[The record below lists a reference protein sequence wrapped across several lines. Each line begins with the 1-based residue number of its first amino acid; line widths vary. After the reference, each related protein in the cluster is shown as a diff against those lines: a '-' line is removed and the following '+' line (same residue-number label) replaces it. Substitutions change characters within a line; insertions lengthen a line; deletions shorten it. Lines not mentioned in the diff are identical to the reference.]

1 MLVSYLWRMGF
12 FFWSFVVREGELGA
26 VACASFA
33 STWLSSSLTG
43 GYSWH
48 LLPAH
53 GTRQLLVSKQGF
65 ELVYNQFLT
74 ESEVFLGGFC
84 NECLQFIGES
94 IWPDLMWQRGRS
106 RRLTSWWCWWCPGGV
121 QVVMMSRSRWWWWA
135 GPGGWL
141 QMSSSCYGGGIC
153 SGLELW
159 QTRVPQWWQVGSP
172 CQDVA
177 M

>member
-1 MLVSYLWRMGF
+1 
-12 FFWSFVVREGELGA
+12 VVREGELGA

-43 GYSWH
+43 GYSWR

-65 ELVYNQFLT
+65 ELVYNQFLM

-121 QVVMMSRSRWWWWA
+121 QVVMMSRSRWLTSDVGVA
-135 GPGGWL
+135 VTAAEFVLGWNCGKPECL
-141 QMSSSCYGGGIC
+141 SDGR
-153 SGLELW
+153 LALLAR
-159 QTRVPQWWQVGSP
+159 TSP
-172 CQDVA
+172 CRCQWHPL
-177 M
+177 